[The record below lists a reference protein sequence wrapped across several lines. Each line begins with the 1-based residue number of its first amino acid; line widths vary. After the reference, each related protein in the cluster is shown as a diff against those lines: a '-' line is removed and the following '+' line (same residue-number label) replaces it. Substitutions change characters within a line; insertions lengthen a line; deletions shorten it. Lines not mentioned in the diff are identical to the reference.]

1 MVATCVGL
9 TVATLGGEAYETVV
23 PVWLGTVT
31 VVLPGLA
38 GITAVVAAWRGGR
51 D

>member
-9 TVATLGGEAYETVV
+9 TVATLGGEPYETIV

-31 VVLPGLA
+31 VVLPGFA